1 MDATVER
8 FALLLN
14 GIETKSDCY
23 QRDGG
28 NNGGGD
34 LNDALGEHRL
44 LLPAALVGGFLAGV
58 LFGHG

>member
-14 GIETKSDCY
+14 GTETKSDCR
-23 QRDGG
+23 QGNGG

-34 LNDALGEHRL
+34 LDDAIGEHRFV
-44 LLPAALVGGFLAGV
+44 LPAALVGGFLAGV